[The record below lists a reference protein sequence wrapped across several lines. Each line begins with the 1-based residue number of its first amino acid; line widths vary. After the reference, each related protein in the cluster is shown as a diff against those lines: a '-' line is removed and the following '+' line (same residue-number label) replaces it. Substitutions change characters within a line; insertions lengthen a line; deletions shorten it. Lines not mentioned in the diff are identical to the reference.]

1 MTITR
6 DLEVLESKVFCEK
19 IRKLCKDAPRKIS
32 KRVTLLIN
40 IDLDILS
47 HLKKTVIH
55 VVVSVLCPM
64 MEPENTQILA
74 ARNSKAWKGPKT
86 LI

>member
-32 KRVTLLIN
+32 KS
-40 IDLDILS
+40 DITYKHRPRDALAS
-47 HLKKTVIH
+47 KKKQ
-55 VVVSVLCPM
+55 SFML
-64 MEPENTQILA
+64 
-74 ARNSKAWKGPKT
+74 
-86 LI
+86 